1 MGFRAALAVAF
12 SCIVPLWVG
21 SAVAAKADQI
31 GVLTCNVSPGVGLVI
46 TSRQALSCQFSRSY
60 APPEYYVGTI
70 TKFGL
75 ALGAI
80 GPGRLVWEVFSATP
94 EPGRFALAGEFTGAT
109 AELTLGVG
117 LGANALVGGN
127 AHSIALQPLSVNAQT
142 GLNIAAGVGALRLEP
157 ARYRYY
163 RHRRHHPVHF

>member
-1 MGFRAALAVAF
+1 MGFRLVLAVVCGCA
-12 SCIVPLWVG
+12 VPLWVG
-21 SAVAAKADQI
+21 SANVASADQI
-31 GVLTCNVSPGVGLVI
+31 GILTCNVSPGVGLVI
-46 TSRQALSCQFSRSY
+46 TSRQALSCRFSRSY
-60 APPEYYVGTI
+60 GPPEYYVGTI

-75 ALGAI
+75 ALGAV

-142 GLNIAAGVGALRLEP
+142 GVNVAAGVGALALEP

-163 RHRRHHPVHF
+163 RHRHHHRYHF